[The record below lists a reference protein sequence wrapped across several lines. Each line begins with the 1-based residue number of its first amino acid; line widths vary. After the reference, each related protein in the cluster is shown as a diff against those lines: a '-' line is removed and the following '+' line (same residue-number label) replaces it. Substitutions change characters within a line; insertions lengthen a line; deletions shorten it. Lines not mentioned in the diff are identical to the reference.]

1 MRRGVVSSVGKQEIN
16 AFLLSQNLTKDTR
29 KFYGNCIFPLWAA
42 GFSWQDI
49 YSMAKDLGFD
59 GIEIRGLGRRYFL
72 QSMRRRLPGSS
83 CQKPFRNL
91 NLFTLKY
98 RAFLPIA
105 R

>member
-1 MRRGVVSSVGKQEIN
+1 MKI
-16 AFLLSQNLTKDTR
+16 AFSTLGCPD
-29 KFYGNCIFPLWAA
+29 
-42 GFSWQDI
+42 FSWQDI

-59 GIEIRGLGRRYFL
+59 GIEIRG
-72 QSMRRRLPGSS
+72 
-83 CQKPFRNL
+83 FRNL